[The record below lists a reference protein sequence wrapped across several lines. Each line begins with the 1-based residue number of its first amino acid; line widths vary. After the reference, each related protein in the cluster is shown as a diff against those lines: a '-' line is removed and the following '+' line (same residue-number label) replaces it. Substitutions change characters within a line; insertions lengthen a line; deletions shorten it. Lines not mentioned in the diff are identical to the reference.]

1 METLDS
7 RLQKRMHVSLYALLF
22 LTILLG
28 ISILLEGCTD
38 QCEVKKT
45 YTYFEPVYTTFQ
57 ELQANTGIVAPVPI
71 QEVGRIYL
79 KGNHIFINDPG
90 KGIHIID
97 NENPSSPSQFKFL
110 SIPGNYSMAVNN
122 NILYADSFID
132 LVAFDISDISQI
144 HEVARIPNVFDYFN
158 TDIGFVVDRSKGL
171 VTSWEEKKNVEIS
184 ESDCDFNSNGPMYCY
199 DGGIMAENATNFK
212 ASLAITP
219 GTGSGPGVGGSMAT
233 FTISN
238 NYLYSLSGGYVKP
251 FDISI
256 ENAPVARSPVFISWD
271 AETIFPN
278 SNTLFFGSSSGMHIF
293 DITTPGEPLKIS
305 TYEHVRT
312 CDPVVVQDKYAYV
325 TLRSGTECAGFT
337 NQLEVINIENL
348 ASPQLLK
355 VYPMVNPH
363 GLGIDQN
370 TLFVCDGDAG
380 LKIFDAEDVMNIGNN
395 KIAEYKGINAYDVIP
410 YNNILIMIGEDGLY
424 QYDYSN
430 PKDIKALSHIAANN

>member
-22 LTILLG
+22 LTVLLG

-45 YTYFEPVYTTFQ
+45 YTYFEPVYTSFE
-57 ELQANTGIVAPVPI
+57 ELQANTGIVAPQPI
-71 QEVGRIYL
+71 QTVGKIYL
-79 KGNHIFINDPG
+79 KGDNIFINDPG

-97 NENPSSPSQFKFL
+97 NTNPSSPLQLKFL

-144 HEVARIPNVFDYFN
+144 HEVSRIPNVFDYFN
-158 TDIGFVVDRSKGL
+158 TDIGFVMDRTRGL
-171 VTSWEEKKNVEIS
+171 VTGWEEKKNVEVS
-184 ESDCDFNSNGPMYCY
+184 DSDCNFNSYGPVYCY
-199 DGGIMAENATNFK
+199 DGGVMASDAMKFN
-212 ASLAITP
+212 ASLALTP

-233 FTISN
+233 FTITN
-238 NYLYSLSGGYVKP
+238 NHLYSLSGGYVKP
-251 FDISI
+251 FDISN
-256 ENAPVARSPVFISWD
+256 ETAPVLETPVFIAFD

-278 SNTLFFGSSSGMHIF
+278 GNTLFFGSATGMHIY
-293 DITTPGEPLKIS
+293 DITSPSEPLKIS
-305 TYEHVRT
+305 TYEHIRT
-312 CDPVVVQDKYAYV
+312 CDPVVVQGDYAYV

-348 ASPQLLK
+348 ASPRLLK
-355 VYPMVNPH
+355 VYPMANPH

-380 LKIFDAEDVMNIGNN
+380 LKVFDAKDVMDIDKN
-395 KIAEYKGINAYDVIP
+395 KLAEYKGINAYDVIP
-410 YNNILIMIGEDGLY
+410 FNNILIMIGQDGLY
-424 QYDYSN
+424 QYDYTN
-430 PKDIKALSHIAANN
+430 PKDIKVLSHIAANN